1 MARSIPNEPEF
12 SPGQEAEEAVWRR
25 LCSQLPDDVVVAHSV
40 QVRNGTAEHE
50 IDLLVLWPNVG
61 LAAIEVKGGRISIEN
76 GQWIQSDRKGGHR
89 IQSPIAQSQGSSH
102 ALSTWLENQLGS
114 KLSSRFAYMACF
126 PYTKVQSD
134 WSMAGTPHSLVI
146 DQADL
151 AGNLAAR
158 VRSAIEQE
166 SGGASGLAPSFMD
179 RILVHLRGDLAT
191 QRTVAGDA
199 AAIEDEQNSLTDRQA
214 TLLSATRSL
223 PRVRFL
229 GGAGSGKTYLA
240 LRKAEQLCREGK
252 RVGLFCYNK
261 GLGLYLRDEVDR
273 WRGNKP
279 VFTGEFH
286 EYALQSGVPT
296 GTSQDYYDADMP
308 RILRE
313 ISADMPESD
322 KLDAVIVDEAQDF
335 APLWWEALLS
345 RMRDPLGG
353 EVYAFMDDRQDVYRR
368 WDGEGFGGAFQ
379 KGIPLVPIHV
389 DENLRN
395 TRKIAEIFKPF
406 AGEYFK
412 PRASTGMPVRLV
424 PTSTEDAVDK
434 ASDCM
439 DVLINEG
446 WVNNQI
452 ALLTTGRR
460 HPIHREYGDA
470 KNLPTYWREFHD
482 NEAEFYGSVL
492 GFKGLER
499 SVVILCVNGFHDM
512 ERAAERLYVGLSRAR
527 CLLVIVGDP
536 QLIVE
541 AGGREMELALQRA
554 ETWQLPV

>member
-1 MARSIPNEPEF
+1 M
-12 SPGQEAEEAVWRR
+12 
-25 LCSQLPDDVVVAHSV
+25 AHSV
-40 QVRNGTAEHE
+40 QVRNGTAQHE
-50 IDLLVLWPNVG
+50 IDLLVLWPHVG

-76 GQWIQSDRKGGHR
+76 GQWIQSDRKGWHP
-89 IQSPIAQSQGSSH
+89 IQSPIAQSQGSTH
-102 ALSTWLENQLGS
+102 ALSNWLENQLGS
-114 KLSSRFAYMACF
+114 KISSRFAYMACF
-126 PYTKVQSD
+126 PYTKVHAN
-134 WSMAGTPHSLVI
+134 WSMAGTPRSLVI
-146 DQADL
+146 DQHNLTADL
-151 AGNLAAR
+151 AAY
-158 VRSAIEQE
+158 VRTAIEQE
-166 SGGASGLAPSFMD
+166 GGGASGLVPAFME

-191 QRTVAGDA
+191 QPNVGGDA
-199 AAIEDEQNSLTDRQA
+199 SEIEDEQNRLTDRQA

-240 LRKAEQLCREGK
+240 LRKAQQLCREGK

-261 GLGLYLRDEVDR
+261 GLGLHLRNEVDR

-286 EYALQSGVPT
+286 EYALQAGVPS
-296 GTSQDYYDADMP
+296 GEGQDYYDSDMP
-308 RILRE
+308 RLLRKL
-313 ISADMPESD
+313 SD
-322 KLDAVIVDEAQDF
+322 TLDASEKLDVVIVDEAQDF

-379 KGIPLVPIHV
+379 EGIPLVPIHV

-406 AGEYFK
+406 TGEYFK

-424 PTSTEDAVDK
+424 PASTENAVDT
-434 ASDCM
+434 ASDCI
-439 DVLINEG
+439 DILIDEG

-460 HPIHREYGDA
+460 HPIHREYADA
-470 KNLPTYWREFHD
+470 NDLPTYWREFHD
-482 NEAEFYGSVL
+482 NAAEFYGSVL

-499 SVVILCVNGFHDM
+499 SVVVLCVNGFYDM

-536 QLIVE
+536 KLIIE
-541 AGGREMELALQRA
+541 AGGQEMELALQRA
-554 ETWQLPV
+554 ETWKLPG

>member
-1 MARSIPNEPEF
+1 MAFSIPAEPEF
-12 SPGQEAEEAVWRR
+12 GPGQEAEQAVWRQ
-25 LCSQLPDDVVVAHSV
+25 LCTELPDDVAVAHSA

-61 LAAIEVKGGRISIEN
+61 LAAIEVKGGRISVEN
-76 GQWIQSDRKGGHR
+76 GQWIQSDRKGGHP
-89 IQSPIAQSQGSSH
+89 IQSPIAQSQGSAH
-102 ALSTWLENQLGS
+102 ALSSWLESQLGS
-114 KLSSRFAYMACF
+114 KISSRFAYMACF
-126 PYTKVQSD
+126 PYTRVQSN
-134 WSMAGTPHSLVI
+134 WSMAGTPRSLVI
-146 DQADL
+146 DQHDL
-151 AGNLAAR
+151 ADDLAAYLR
-158 VRSAIEQE
+158 TAIEQE
-166 SGGASGLAPSFMD
+166 GGGASGLAPSFME

-191 QRTVAGDA
+191 ERTVAGDA
-199 AAIEDEQNSLTDRQA
+199 SEIEDQQNSLTDRQA
-214 TLLSATRSL
+214 TLLAATRSL

-261 GLGLYLRDEVDR
+261 GLGLYLRNEVDR

-286 EYALQSGVPT
+286 EYALKAGVPS
-296 GTSQDYYDADMP
+296 GEGQDYYDADMP
-308 RILRE
+308 RLLRE
-313 ISADMPESD
+313 ISANISETD

-368 WDGEGFGGAFQ
+368 WDGEGFGGAFHE
-379 KGIPLVPIHV
+379 GIPLVPIHV

-412 PRASTGMPVRLV
+412 PRASTGLPVRIA
-424 PTSTEDAVDK
+424 PTTTDNALDV
-434 ASDCM
+434 ASDCL
-439 DVLINEG
+439 DALIDEG
-446 WVNNQI
+446 WANNQI
-452 ALLTTGRR
+452 ALLTTNRR
-460 HPIHREYGDA
+460 HPIHQEHFENETIPEY
-470 KNLPTYWREFHD
+470 WQEFHR
-482 NEAEFYGSVL
+482 NEAEFYGNVL

-499 SVVILCVNGFHDM
+499 SVVILCVDGFRDL

-536 QLIVE
+536 KLIIE
-541 AGGREMELALQRA
+541 AGGREMELALRRA